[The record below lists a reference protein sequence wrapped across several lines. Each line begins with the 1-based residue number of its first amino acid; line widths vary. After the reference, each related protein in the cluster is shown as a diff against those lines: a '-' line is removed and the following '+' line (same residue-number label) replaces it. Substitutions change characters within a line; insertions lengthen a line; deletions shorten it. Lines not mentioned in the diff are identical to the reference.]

1 MLKQELVHF
10 PLFQGLSEDQLR
22 LLEPLL
28 EYCSFPVGTT
38 IFDQGAPADCLFFLL
53 VGTVEVIYKPYD
65 GPALPVA
72 RITSGGVFGWSAALG
87 RDVYTSAALT
97 AETVEAYRVN
107 GQKLHSL
114 CERYPETGVV
124 ILERLASIIA
134 DRLSSTHDQ
143 ILAVL
148 QSGID
153 CGENSGRS
161 KK

>member
-1 MLKQELVHF
+1 MLKQDLAHF
-10 PLFQGLSEDQLR
+10 PLFQGLSDNQLR

-28 EYCSFPVGTT
+28 EYCSFPAGTT
-38 IFDQGAPADCLFFLL
+38 IFDQGAPADYLYFLL

-65 GPALPVA
+65 GPSLPVA
-72 RITSGGVFGWSAALG
+72 KISSGGVFGWSAALG

-97 AETVEAYRVN
+97 DDPVEAYRVN
-107 GQKLHSL
+107 GQKLHGL
-114 CERYPETGVV
+114 CEHYPETGVV

-153 CGENSGRS
+153 RCENSGRS